1 MCCPQCAVVELG
13 IYLDE
18 DEECTITF
26 CGVGLWAGLTGY
38 CQKHVAALVHWR
50 CLEINDS
57 SVESHGEDAFYGT
70 EHEGKSVCV
79 CLALCVCVIVC
90 TVSVVTCVLSPREP
104 HLFPSYCA
112 LKTSTCAARP
122 DSCHFEQT
130 RAAQWRPDENDMNE
144 MKHQVQWAAWQITT
158 DWTQH
163 STQR

>member
-79 CLALCVCVIVC
+79 FGSVCVCYCVHGVC
-90 TVSVVTCVLSPREP
+90 RNMRAFTKR
-104 HLFPSYCA
+104 
-112 LKTSTCAARP
+112 TSSISIILCPQNIDLRCLT
-122 DSCHFEQT
+122 
-130 RAAQWRPDENDMNE
+130 
-144 MKHQVQWAAWQITT
+144 
-158 DWTQH
+158 
-163 STQR
+163 